1 MSNKKEDDKGENQT
15 NHNLIKSSK
24 TEISKKQE
32 NRLPAKTKPI
42 NKLSPFQGLTP
53 KEEKRL
59 TRRLTTIL
67 VTLTIGI
74 LITLYIISPLSKL
87 QGITI
92 QGVDKADNQS
102 IVKSS
107 QLTVG
112 DNLWSQYFNKSE
124 DMKRIVKDNPRVKT
138 ASLKITQFNH
148 FYIKVTEYDVV
159 AVLSKDNQM
168 YPVLSNG
175 KILSEVAQE
184 SEKNLPQLINFKE
197 GEGLDSLL
205 KSYEKFTPKMK
216 SEITS
221 IESQATKT
229 NPFRIKLNMKDGNQV
244 IGLST
249 TIADKLVFYDKIVA
263 EMKTKGVIDMEAGK
277 TGVFSYP
284 FETQDSS
291 VSDGLSDENSS
302 ESTNNGF

>member
-1 MSNKKEDDKGENQT
+1 
-15 NHNLIKSSK
+15 
-24 TEISKKQE
+24 
-32 NRLPAKTKPI
+32 
-42 NKLSPFQGLTP
+42 
-53 KEEKRL
+53 
-59 TRRLTTIL
+59 
-67 VTLTIGI
+67 
-74 LITLYIISPLSKL
+74 
-87 QGITI
+87 
-92 QGVDKADNQS
+92 
-102 IVKSS
+102 
-107 QLTVG
+107 
-112 DNLWSQYFNKSE
+112 
-124 DMKRIVKDNPRVKT
+124 
-138 ASLKITQFNH
+138 
-148 FYIKVTEYDVV
+148 
-159 AVLSKDNQM
+159 
-168 YPVLSNG
+168 
-175 KILSEVAQE
+175 
-184 SEKNLPQLINFKE
+184 
-197 GEGLDSLL
+197 
-205 KSYEKFTPKMK
+205 MK

>member
-1 MSNKKEDDKGENQT
+1 MSYKKEDDRDDNKQNK
-15 NHNLIKSSK
+15 LVKSSK
-24 TEISKKQE
+24 RELVTKEGNK
-32 NRLPAKTKPI
+32 LPAKKKTI

-53 KEEKRL
+53 NEEKRL
-59 TRRLTTIL
+59 TRRLTSIL

-92 QGVDKADNQS
+92 KGIDKADSQE
-102 IVKSS
+102 IVKAS
-107 QLTVG
+107 QLKVG
-112 DNLWSQYFNKSE
+112 EGLWSQYINKSS
-124 DMKRIVKDNPRVKT
+124 DMSRVIKENPRIKT
-138 ASLKITQFNH
+138 AKLSIKNFNH
-148 FYIKVTEYDVV
+148 FTISVTEYDVL
-159 AVLSKDNQM
+159 AVLLKDDKM

-175 KILSEVAQE
+175 KILTETAKD
-184 SEKNLPQLINFKE
+184 SEKNLPQLVGFKE

-221 IESQATKT
+221 IESQSTKT

-291 VSDGLSDENSS
+291 ATDGLSDENSS
-302 ESTNNGF
+302 ESINNGF